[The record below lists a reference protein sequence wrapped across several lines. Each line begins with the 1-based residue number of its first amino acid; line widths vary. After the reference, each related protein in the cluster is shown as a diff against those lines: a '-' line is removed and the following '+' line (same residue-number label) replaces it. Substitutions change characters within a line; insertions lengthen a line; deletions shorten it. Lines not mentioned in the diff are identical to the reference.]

1 MARFLLGAVALA
13 ARGQSRDTGRAMS
26 QENIEVVRRT
36 FDAVAREGGEGLLT
50 FLDPEIEWQVRAD
63 LPDTDM

>member
-1 MARFLLGAVALA
+1 
-13 ARGQSRDTGRAMS
+13 MS